1 LPPQQL
7 SNDEVIAR
15 LQRMAESG
23 DAAGIAALLASGVV
37 EDVNASTPGSFSP
50 LMNAASN
57 NHTECCRLLLD
68 AGADPLAEYLSTTV
82 SALSVATRTGSK
94 DAARLLVSRIPDVE
108 LLTAGTHGFAPIQ
121 AVAVVG
127 DAERLRAALR
137 DVSPEGVE
145 PAVGAGRRWPSE
157 IGSDIARGGS
167 MECFDVAE
175 AGGVDMWARP
185 AEVLHAAARGDGG
198 AMTRR
203 VLEVALGGGWLTD
216 ADMAAA
222 VTEACVEGS
231 ARAMSAM
238 LAAGVDACWPLDEP
252 RRTPLMIAARYRKP
266 AAVRLLLGRGAMP
279 SIDAV
284 DYKGRTAAMHACQA
298 GCAESLVLLLD
309 AGASAE
315 PVAAGAGDFNGRTC
329 LIRACRF
336 GHMDVVRVLQ
346 ERGVGGTVH
355 DVDEGS
361 RTALHLAAEEGREEA
376 IGLLIAH
383 GVPVDVRSE
392 TGQTALLEMLCFG
405 IVNELRITTVLLE
418 AGASPEAKDNTG
430 RTPLSYAA
438 ANGKEDV
445 VALLRW
451 RPISSDGLHDAS
463 QLALKGGHDSL
474 ASRLATA
481 ARWARRLRLLTWRRA
496 AQAAME

>member
-1 LPPQQL
+1 
-7 SNDEVIAR
+7 
-15 LQRMAESG
+15 
-23 DAAGIAALLASGVV
+23 
-37 EDVNASTPGSFSP
+37 
-50 LMNAASN
+50 
-57 NHTECCRLLLD
+57 
-68 AGADPLAEYLSTTV
+68 
-82 SALSVATRTGSK
+82 
-94 DAARLLVSRIPDVE
+94 
-108 LLTAGTHGFAPIQ
+108 
-121 AVAVVG
+121 
-127 DAERLRAALR
+127 
-137 DVSPEGVE
+137 
-145 PAVGAGRRWPSE
+145 
-157 IGSDIARGGS
+157 

-185 AEVLHAAARGDGG
+185 AAVLNAAVSSDSAEM
-198 AMTRR
+198 ARR
-203 VLEVALGGGWLTD
+203 VLSGGSGKLTKEHR
-216 ADMAAA
+216 AQAM
-222 VTEACVEGS
+222 ESACVRESCQSLDVLLS
-231 ARAMSAM
+231 A
-238 LAAGVDACWPLDEP
+238 GQDPCVPDATYG
-252 RRTPLMIAARYRKP
+252 RTPLMIAARYRKP

-284 DYKGRTAAMHACQA
+284 DYKGRTAAMHACQG

-329 LIRACRF
+329 LMRACRF